1 MIEIVESNYTADG
14 HEEFITEL
22 LDEYATS
29 ITGGGVGL
37 SETVKANV
45 VKEIEKRNNIHTV
58 IAFVDGKP
66 AGLVI
71 SIEGFSTFA
80 CKPLLNIHDVIV
92 STEYRGRGIAKM
104 MLGKVEEIALRS
116 GCCKLTLEVLEGN
129 AAARNLY
136 ESAGYKPYQLD
147 PEMGRALFLEKKL

>member
-22 LDEYATS
+22 LDEYAS
-29 ITGGGVGL
+29 DITGGGVGL
-37 SETVKANV
+37 SESVKANV
-45 VKEIEKRNNIHTV
+45 VKELEKRDNIHTV
-58 IAFVDGKP
+58 MAFFGGNP

-129 AAARNLY
+129 VTARNLY
-136 ESAGYKPYQLD
+136 ESAGFEPYQLD
-147 PEMGRALFLEKKL
+147 SKMGKALFFEKKL

>member
-1 MIEIVESNYTADG
+1 MIEIVESNYTEDG
-14 HEEFITEL
+14 HEEFIAEL
-22 LDEYATS
+22 LDEYAAD

-37 SETVKANV
+37 PKDVKSNV
-45 VKEIEKRNNIHTV
+45 VKELQKRENIYTV
-58 IAFVDGKP
+58 IAFVDGNP

-92 STEYRGRGIAKM
+92 SPRYRGRGIARM
-104 MLGKVEEIALRS
+104 MLGKVENIALRS

-129 AAARNLY
+129 AIARNLY
-136 ESAGYKPYQLD
+136 KATGFEPYQLD
-147 PEMGRALFLEKKL
+147 SKMGKALFLEKKL

>member
-1 MIEIVESNYTADG
+1 MIEIVESNYAADG
-14 HEEFITEL
+14 HEKIITEL
-22 LDEYATS
+22 LDEYAAG
-29 ITGGGVGL
+29 ITGGGIGL

-45 VKEIEKRNNIHTV
+45 VKELQKRKNISTV
-58 IAFVDGKP
+58 IAFVDDNP

-92 STEYRGRGIAKM
+92 SPRYRGRGIARR

-129 AAARNLY
+129 APAINLY
-136 ESAGYKPYQLD
+136 ESAGFKPYQLD
-147 PEMGRALFLEKKL
+147 PEMGRALFLTKKL

>member
-1 MIEIVESNYTADG
+1 MIEIVESNYAADG

-22 LDEYATS
+22 LDEYAAD
-29 ITGGGVGL
+29 ITGGGAGL
-37 SETVKANV
+37 SAHVKANV
-45 VKEIEKRNNIHTV
+45 VKELEKRENIHTV
-58 IAFVDGKP
+58 MAFIDGKP

-92 STEYRGRGIAKM
+92 SPRYRGQGIAKM

-136 ESAGYKPYQLD
+136 ESAGFKSYQLD
-147 PEMGRALFLEKKL
+147 PKMGKALFLEKKL

>member
-14 HEEFITEL
+14 HEKFICEL
-22 LDEYATS
+22 LDEYATG

-37 SETVKANV
+37 SENVKTNV
-45 VKEIEKRNNIHTV
+45 VKELEKRDNIHTV

-92 STEYRGRGIAKM
+92 SSEYRRRGIAKM
-104 MLGKVEEIALRS
+104 MLGKIEEIALRS

-129 AAARNLY
+129 KTARNLY
-136 ESAGYKPYQLD
+136 ESAGFNPYQLD
-147 PEMGRALFLEKKL
+147 SEMGKALFLEKKL

>member
-14 HEEFITEL
+14 HEEFIAEL
-22 LDEYATS
+22 LDEYAAN
-29 ITGGGVGL
+29 ITGGGIGL
-37 SETVKANV
+37 PEYAKANV
-45 VKEIEKRNNIHTV
+45 VKELEKRGNIHTV
-58 IAFVDGKP
+58 MAFVDGKP

-92 STEYRGRGIAKM
+92 SPRYRERGIAKM

-136 ESAGYKPYQLD
+136 ESAGFKPYQLD

>member
-14 HEEFITEL
+14 HEKFITEL
-22 LDEYATS
+22 LDEYATGL
-29 ITGGGVGL
+29 TGGGVGL

-45 VKEIEKRNNIHTV
+45 VKELEKRDNIHTV
-58 IAFVDGKP
+58 MAFVDGKP

-80 CKPLLNIHDVIV
+80 CKPLLNIHDVVV
-92 STEYRGRGIAKM
+92 SAKFREQGIAKM
-104 MLGKVEEIALRS
+104 MLVKIEEIALRS

-136 ESAGYKPYQLD
+136 ESAGFKPYQLD
-147 PEMGRALFLEKKL
+147 SEMGKALFLEKKL

>member
-1 MIEIVESNYTADG
+1 MIEIVESNYAADG

-22 LDEYATS
+22 LDEYAAD
-29 ITGGGVGL
+29 ITGGGAGL
-37 SETVKANV
+37 SAHVKANV
-45 VKEIEKRNNIHTV
+45 VKELEKRENIHTV
-58 IAFVDGKP
+58 MAFIDGKP

-92 STEYRGRGIAKM
+92 SPRYRGQGIAKM

-129 AAARNLY
+129 APARNLY
-136 ESAGYKPYQLD
+136 ESAGFKSYQLD
-147 PEMGRALFLEKKL
+147 PKMGKALFLEKKL

>member
-1 MIEIVESNYTADG
+1 M
-14 HEEFITEL
+14 
-22 LDEYATS
+22 
-29 ITGGGVGL
+29 
-37 SETVKANV
+37 
-45 VKEIEKRNNIHTV
+45 

-92 STEYRGRGIAKM
+92 SPRYRGQGIAKM
-104 MLGKVEEIALRS
+104 MLEKVEEIALRS

-129 AAARNLY
+129 APARNLY
-136 ESAGYKPYQLD
+136 ESAGFKPYQLD
-147 PEMGRALFLEKKL
+147 SKMGKALFLEKKL